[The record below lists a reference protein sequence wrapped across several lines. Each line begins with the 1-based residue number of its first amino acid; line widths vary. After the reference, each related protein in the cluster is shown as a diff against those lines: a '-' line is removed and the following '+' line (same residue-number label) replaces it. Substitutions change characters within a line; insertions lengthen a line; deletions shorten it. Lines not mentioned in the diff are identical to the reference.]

1 MADMSSF
8 QTVRW
13 HANNSV
19 FPQRAVRFAPPAFC
33 LFTAI
38 QVRKGSGRESVRC
51 LFELVSSGCDYNF
64 LNRLIDVF
72 IRIGYNKRSRNG
84 KAASQIWFS
93 IIKKERR
100 RLLFHQIFN
109 PENGFFSSISK
120 FMDIVG
126 LSVVWLIACL
136 PVITIGPATAALY
149 YSVVKCVRRDEKHPY
164 RNFWRSFQT
173 NWKMGSL
180 LTLLCLP
187 AGIFLYWEHGM
198 LRTLASGGDKV
209 LMGSYI
215 AMTLL
220 LLLPIG
226 FLCWLLPLL
235 SRFESSLGGLLWNAF
250 LLTFRYLPVS
260 IALALLIF
268 LSVTLTTALWF
279 FLLFAVTPAVTALLA
294 SFPVE
299 RVLKKCTC
307 TDSFQENEDKPWYL
321 K

>member
-1 MADMSSF
+1 MSSF

-64 LNRLIDVF
+64 LKRLIDVF

-215 AMTLL
+215 AMRVPMLAA
-220 LLLPIG
+220 PA
-226 FLCWLLPLL
+226 
-235 SRFESSLGGLLWNAF
+235 AF
-250 LLTFRYLPVS
+250 TVRVQSWRPS
-260 IALALLIF
+260 
-268 LSVTLTTALWF
+268 
-279 FLLFAVTPAVTALLA
+279 
-294 SFPVE
+294 VE
-299 RVLKKCTC
+299 RVSAHIPLSARFDRAGSAYFLIRYADNSPVVFPAFCRHAGSDGPARFFSSRAGSEKM
-307 TDSFQENEDKPWYL
+307 YL
-321 K
+321 HGFFPGKRR